1 MTKEIDLGEVE
12 GIEGQWV
19 VVHKG
24 KVVGSSDDGG
34 EMIRLAGKYPPEE
47 TVVTKILFAE
57 ASFYQA
63 GSHGSTAH

>member
-34 EMIRLAGKYPPEE
+34 AMIKLASRYPPEE

-57 ASFYQA
+57 GSFYQV
-63 GSHGSTAH
+63 GSQASIS

>member
-1 MTKEIDLGEVE
+1 MRIISGRRKDDQKDRPGRGR

-34 EMIRLAGKYPPEE
+34 EMIRLASKYPPEE

-57 ASFYQA
+57 ASFY
-63 GSHGSTAH
+63 

>member
-1 MTKEIDLGEVE
+1 MTMEIDLGEVE

-34 EMIRLAGKYPPEE
+34 EMIRLASRYPPEE

-63 GSHGSTAH
+63 GIHGNETH

>member
-19 VVHKG
+19 VVHNG

-34 EMIRLAGKYPPEE
+34 EMLKLASRYPSGE

-63 GSHGSTAH
+63 GIHGTEAH